1 MAAQGTSAESLH
13 LRLHST
19 SWEPRLAEG
28 LALSLCFV
36 KAQAD
41 LSVQGHTR

>member
-1 MAAQGTSAESLH
+1 MVAQGTSAESLH
-13 LRLHST
+13 LRLRST
-19 SWEPRLAEG
+19 SWELWPAEG
-28 LALSLCFV
+28 FALSLCFV